1 MLIIIINSMV
11 ISHVA
16 LKIISYLI
24 VSMTIYL
31 SPSLCQ
37 LDMCRLQFCQSLPGG
52 CLGRA
57 PWASNPRS
65 GVGAVLRCRGYIS
78 AKAGLIV
85 IVDCL

>member
-1 MLIIIINSMV
+1 MV

-16 LKIISYLI
+16 LKISYLI

-52 CLGRA
+52 GA
-57 PWASNPRS
+57 WASNPRS

>member
-1 MLIIIINSMV
+1 MV

-52 CLGRA
+52 A
-57 PWASNPRS
+57 WASNPRS
-65 GVGAVLRCRGYIS
+65 GVGAVLRCRGYTS

>member
-37 LDMCRLQFCQSLPGG
+37 LDMCRLQFCQSVPGGGGGG

-57 PWASNPRS
+57 PWAPGNRYMSISKSILPLIKIQ
-65 GVGAVLRCRGYIS
+65 VLLFN
-78 AKAGLIV
+78 A
-85 IVDCL
+85 